1 MKTRELKTVGTVLQ
15 ELMLS
20 YGETLEVAKGL
31 AKDLRYIKSLR
42 RDGDKS
48 KLVKIGLA
56 LIAFPEPTPISETL
70 GVFALSLGVIQN
82 KIKKSTLHI
91 EDIYET
97 FQDVNRNLL
106 NALRAL

>member
-20 YGETLEVAKGL
+20 YGENLEVAKGL
-31 AKDLRYIKSLR
+31 AKDLRYTKSLR

-48 KLVKIGLA
+48 KLAKIGLA
-56 LIAFPEPTPISETL
+56 LIAFPEPTLISDAL
-70 GVFALSLGVIQN
+70 GVFVLSLGIIQN
-82 KIKKSTLHI
+82 KIKNSTLHI

-106 NALRAL
+106 NALKTL